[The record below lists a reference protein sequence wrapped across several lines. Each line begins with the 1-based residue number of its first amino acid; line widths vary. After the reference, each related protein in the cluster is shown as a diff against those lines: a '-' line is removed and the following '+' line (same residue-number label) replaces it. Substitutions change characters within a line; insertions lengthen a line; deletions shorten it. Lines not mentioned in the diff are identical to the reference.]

1 MDDLTSPLS
10 EREIE
15 RLDQFLLDR
24 VDENI
29 LTDDMD
35 EGIFD
40 ISTLDGFLTA
50 IISGPI
56 TIPPS
61 VWLPSLW
68 GDFEPVWESEEA
80 FSEIL
85 TLLLRHMNG
94 IIQTLMD
101 YPDDFEP
108 LYMERIVEDKTYII
122 VDEWCEGYHR
132 GVELTS
138 EHWLAN
144 EEITVL
150 LAPIYAFTEVTDW
163 KGHDYSEEEIRSI
176 QNAIAPNVRDI
187 YTYWLEKRANTPPP
201 QEQPVME
208 STVNNEPKVGRNDP
222 CPCGSGKK
230 YKKCCLH

>member
-10 EREIE
+10 EHEIE

-24 VDENI
+24 IDENI

-50 IISGPI
+50 VISGPV

-61 VWLPSLW
+61 VWLPALW

-80 FSEIL
+80 FTEIL

-101 YPDDFEP
+101 YPEDFEP
-108 LYMERIVEDKTYII
+108 LYMERVVEDKTYTI

-132 GVELTS
+132 GINLTAQ
-138 EHWLAN
+138 HWRDN
-144 EEITVL
+144 DVITQL

-163 KGHDYSEEEIRSI
+163 RGHDYSEEEVRSI

-187 YTYWLEKRANTPPP
+187 YAYWLERRTDTPPP
-201 QEQPVME
+201 EQPYT
-208 STVNNEPKVGRNDP
+208 SSEPKIGRNDP